1 MSTTTAYALSI
12 LTDYT
17 NATEATLATALAG
30 ASAGSAVIYNTDLV
44 KTRIWDGAAFVD
56 APTISATPGANTVT
70 NAMLVN
76 VATATF
82 KGRTTGGTG
91 SPEDLTVTQATAL
104 LNVFG
109 PDLGAGGVKG
119 LVPATV
125 AGDASKY
132 LRGDGTWQT
141 VAGAGDMVLASAQT
155 NSGIKTFL
163 DTTMKLRNVANTFD
177 GYFVNTNTA
186 NRIYTLQDR
195 AGTLIDSNDLAMTA
209 GKTLSII
216 KTMSFTAADDTG
228 VYTLPTGTKTLVAT
242 DVATLSSLT
251 TIGTITS
258 GGLGTGAVIAGVTM
272 TLGSDAS
279 YDVYYRGATGVLTRL
294 ANGTTGQV
302 LGATTGAAP
311 SWISAGAG
319 DMVLASV
326 QTVTGAKTF
335 DNTKLLLR
343 NVGNTFNGSFVN
355 TNTAD
360 RIYTLQD
367 RAGTILDDT
376 NQNIINGISLIS
388 QGGYN

>member
-17 NATEATLATALAG
+17 NATEATLATELAG

-56 APTISATPGANTVT
+56 APTITATPAANSVT
-70 NAMLVN
+70 NAMLVD
-76 VATATF
+76 VPTATF

-125 AGDASKY
+125 AGDAAKY

-141 VAGAGDMVLASAQT
+141 VV
-155 NSGIKTFL
+155 
-163 DTTMKLRNVANTFD
+163 
-177 GYFVNTNTA
+177 
-186 NRIYTLQDR
+186 
-195 AGTLIDSNDLAMTA
+195 
-209 GKTLSII
+209 
-216 KTMSFTAADDTG
+216 
-228 VYTLPTGTKTLVAT
+228 
-242 DVATLSSLT
+242 
-251 TIGTITS
+251 
-258 GGLGTGAVIAGVTM
+258 
-272 TLGSDAS
+272 
-279 YDVYYRGATGVLTRL
+279 
-294 ANGTTGQV
+294 
-302 LGATTGAAP
+302 
-311 SWISAGAG
+311 GAG

-335 DNTKLLLR
+335 NNTKLLMR
-343 NVGNTFNGSFVN
+343 NVADTFNGSFTN

-367 RAGTILDDT
+367 RAGTLLDNT
-376 NQNIINGISLIS
+376 NQNTIVGLALFSK
-388 QGGYN
+388 GGYV